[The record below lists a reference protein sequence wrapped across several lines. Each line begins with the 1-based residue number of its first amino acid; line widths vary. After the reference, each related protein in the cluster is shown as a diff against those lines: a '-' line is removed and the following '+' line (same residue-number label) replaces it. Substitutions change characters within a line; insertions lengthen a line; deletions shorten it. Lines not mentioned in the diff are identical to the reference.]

1 MRKFKSK
8 WKFILILLI
17 AIFLHINL
25 SEAARIKDITSLQ
38 GVRENQLIGYG
49 IVIGLAGTGDSS
61 TNIFFS
67 IQTIASMLKKLGL
80 TVPAN
85 EIDGLKFKNMAT
97 VMVTANLPPFARSG
111 SRIDVLISSLGDA
124 KSLQGGTLLL
134 TPIKAANGEV
144 YAVAQGPVSIGGFEA
159 GGADKGVQKNH
170 LTVGRVVSGALIEKE
185 IPFDFENKKSLRLA
199 LNQPDFTTANRV
211 ADAINSFFK
220 NNIAFAKDAGTI
232 DVLVPDK
239 LKKSVVKFVA
249 SMEILEVSPDT
260 AARIIIDERT
270 GTIVVG
276 ENVRISKIAV
286 SHGSLTI
293 KITEEPIVEQPKPLS
308 KGETK
313 IVPRTRI
320 TVEEGEDR
328 LLVLPKGTNLGE
340 VVTALNAIGVSP
352 RDLIAILQAIKAA
365 GALQGKLILI

>member
-1 MRKFKSK
+1 MKIVKNK
-8 WKFILILLI
+8 CKFIFILFTM
-17 AIFLHINL
+17 IFLH
-25 SEAARIKDITSLQ
+25 SSFSDAARIKDITNLQ

-67 IQTIASMLKKLGL
+67 MQTIASMLKKLGL
-80 TVPAN
+80 TVPQN
-85 EIDGLKFKNMAT
+85 EIASLKFKNMAT
-97 VMVTANLPPFARSG
+97 VMITAELPPFARAG

-134 TPIKAANGEV
+134 TPLKAANGEV
-144 YAVAQGPVSIGGFEA
+144 YAVAQGSVSIGGFEA
-159 GGADKGVQKNH
+159 GGAARGVQKNH

-185 IPFDFENKKSLRLA
+185 IPFDFENKESLRLA
-199 LNQPDFTTANRV
+199 LGQPDFTTVNRV
-211 ADAINSFFK
+211 ATTINKFFK
-220 NNIAFAKDAGTI
+220 KDIAFAKDAGTV

-239 LKKSVVKFVA
+239 FKKNVVKFVA
-249 SMEILEVSPDT
+249 SMETLEVSPDT

-270 GTIVVG
+270 GTIIVG

-308 KGETK
+308 EGETT

-320 TVEEGEDR
+320 TVDEGEDR
-328 LLVLPKGTNLGE
+328 LLVLPEGTNLGE

-352 RDLIAILQAIKAA
+352 RDLIAILQSIKAA
-365 GALQGKLILI
+365 GALQGELILI

>member
-1 MRKFKSK
+1 MKTFKNK
-8 WKFILILLI
+8 CKFIFILLI
-17 AIFLHINL
+17 AIFLYSNL
-25 SEAARIKDITSLQ
+25 SEAARIKDITNLQ

-80 TVPAN
+80 TVPEK

-97 VMVTANLPPFARSG
+97 VMVTAELPPFARSG

-134 TPIKAANGEV
+134 TPLKAANGEV
-144 YAVAQGPVSIGGFEA
+144 YVVAQGPVSIGGFA
-159 GGADKGVQKNH
+159 VGGAARGVQKNH
-170 LTVGRVVSGALIEKE
+170 LTVARIAGGALVEKE
-185 IPFDFENKKSLRLA
+185 IPFNFENKKSLRLA
-199 LNQPDFTTANRV
+199 LNHPDFTTANRI
-211 ADAINSFFK
+211 ADTVNSFFK
-220 NNIAFAKDAGTI
+220 DNIAFAKDAGTI
-232 DVLVPDK
+232 DILVPDK
-239 LKKSVVKFVA
+239 FRKNIVKFVA
-249 SMEILEVSPDT
+249 SMESLEVSPDV

-293 KITEEPIVEQPKPLS
+293 QITEEPIVEQPKPLS
-308 KGETK
+308 EGETT

-328 LLVLPKGTNLGE
+328 LLVLPQGMNLG
-340 VVTALNAIGVSP
+340 
-352 RDLIAILQAIKAA
+352 
-365 GALQGKLILI
+365 